1 MARALLWMLSDQGLI
16 RSPRRAAAW
25 GLGVIVILMF
35 GLTGRLYS
43 LQVMHH
49 DDYLAQ
55 RNANS
60 TRSVSLPGTRGGIYT
75 ADNVSLAQTTFSGAS
90 IVVNPRAVPGGERA
104 ELATRLAG
112 LLGHDGDY
120 ARKLEEQLYQRRDK
134 AYYCVQYETPFE
146 NIERIRAAL
155 RLGELPG
162 VEIRNIETRRYP
174 LGNFASQIVGF
185 VGRDM
190 EGLEGVERA
199 LESWLAARPGT
210 RITMV
215 DALGRPI
222 EGMDDAVQS
231 PMDGARVDLT
241 LNSGVQAIVE
251 DELRT
256 CIDRWD
262 PVSATIV
269 VMETHSGAILG
280 IANYPSFDPN
290 DRNGDP
296 ASRKNTAITDAFEPG
311 SMIKPIIYARAFEKG
326 LLTPDSLIEY
336 DVELKVQGRRK
347 LVSDK
352 GHEILPEARIQRNGR
367 EYVTVR
373 QAIVHSSNTCV
384 ARVGMMLGIDEVH
397 DAVTG
402 VGFAQRTGFDMGG
415 TRFGESP
422 GIIRKKS
429 DWTVP
434 NSLVSVCMGY
444 EIQVTPLQMLNCFN
458 TLANGGHVY
467 KPYVIRGV
475 TGADDKMLHQGQPR
489 ELLDCWMSEQTALA
503 LRPLLADVVN
513 EGTARNALLPQYQIA
528 GKTGTAHKVKDGQYS
543 ADKIC
548 SFVGFAPAED
558 PVISIIVVVN
568 EARGRNVNKYG
579 WRIRH
584 YGGTVAAPTVARVV
598 LRTLKHLGVP
608 ERAAVTETEE

>member
-1 MARALLWMLSDQGLI
+1 MTRLLTWVLADSGTA
-16 RSPRRAAAW
+16 RSPRRAAVW
-25 GLGVIVILMF
+25 VLGALVIVMF

-43 LQVMHH
+43 LQVIHH

-55 RNANS
+55 RNANN

-75 ADNVSLAQTTFSGAS
+75 ADGVCLAQTTFSGAS
-90 IVVNPRAVPGGERA
+90 IVANPRAVPGGDRA
-104 ELATRLAG
+104 LLATRLAG
-112 LLGHDGDY
+112 LLGKDGEF
-120 ARKLEEQLYQRRDK
+120 ARRLEDELYQRRDK
-134 AYYCVQYETPFE
+134 YYYCVQYETPPE
-146 NIERIRAAL
+146 NLERIRAAL
-155 RLGELPG
+155 KLGELPG
-162 VEIRNIETRRYP
+162 VEVRNIETRRYP

-185 VGRDM
+185 VDRDM
-190 EGLEGVERA
+190 HGLEGIERS
-199 LESWLAARPGT
+199 LEQWLAATPGKRLT
-210 RITMV
+210 VV

-222 EGMDDAVQS
+222 EGIADEVQE
-231 PMDGARVDLT
+231 PCDGARVELT

-251 DELRT
+251 DELQT
-256 CIDRWD
+256 LVQRWD
-262 PVSATIV
+262 PVSASIV
-269 VMETHSGAILG
+269 IMETHSGAILG
-280 IANYPSFDPN
+280 IANYPGFDPN
-290 DRNGDP
+290 KRDGS
-296 ASRKNTAITDAFEPG
+296 AESRKNPAITDAFEPG

-326 LLTPDSLIEY
+326 ILHPDSLIEY
-336 DVELKVQGRRK
+336 DVELKVPGRRK

-352 GHEILPEARIQRNGR
+352 GHEILPEHRIIRNGR

-384 ARVGMMLGIDEVH
+384 ARVGMMLGIEETH

-402 VGFAQRTGFDMGG
+402 VGFARRTGFDMGG

-458 TLANGGHVY
+458 TLANGGSVY
-467 KPYVIRGV
+467 KPYVIREV
-475 TGADDKMLHQGQPR
+475 KEADGAILHQGQPTL
-489 ELLDCWMSEQTALA
+489 LLDCWVSRETANA
-503 LRPLLADVVN
+503 LRPMLSDVVS

-543 ADKIC
+543 PDKIC

-568 EARGRNVNKYG
+568 EARAKNVNKYG

-584 YGGTVAAPTVARVV
+584 YGGTVAAPTVARTV

-608 ERAAVTETEE
+608 EQAPPQE